1 MPNRILVVDDEP
13 NIAQIMK
20 LTLESGGYEVEV
32 AADGAEGLK
41 RAKES
46 EPDLILLDL
55 MLPNIDGYKVC
66 RFLKFDQ
73 KYRHIPIILISAMG
87 ETEDKEL
94 GAQVG
99 ADLYMSKPFQPDEL
113 LARIGEL
120 LAQRS
125 GQKS

>member
-1 MPNRILVVDDEP
+1 MLNRVLVVDDEP
-13 NIAQIMK
+13 HIAQIMK

-32 AADGAEGLK
+32 AVDGAEGLK
-41 RAKES
+41 RAKEWG
-46 EPDLILLDL
+46 PDLILLDL

-73 KYRHIPIILISAMG
+73 KYSHIPIILISAMG

-94 GAQVG
+94 GKQVG

-113 LARIGEL
+113 LARVSEL
-120 LAQRS
+120 IEQRS
-125 GQKS
+125 GLKG